1 MLFEDGGQAPSTPVA
16 SASKRIGM
24 AQTSINIQACK
35 VTASERHNKREKALS
50 YTRPEFS
57 HLNEWYNTLDVHLVA
72 YNEQMKKLVKEKTGR
87 KMQEKSRALYEAV
100 VVIREDTTMDDIKK
114 LADAMSQ
121 RWGFHFVQLATH
133 KDEGSWQKDG
143 TWKANY
149 HAHMVFDKI
158 DHETGKTIKT
168 TAKDTAEMQDMCA
181 RILGMER
188 GRRGSKAQHLDAL
201 EYKVKVQEKRAAL
214 AEHAQKAA
222 EEKQEAASERA
233 KEIAIKNADAVF
245 KLQNKNAELTR
256 TAKKVENL
264 RSQMQFC
271 KGIVDSRT
279 KRIEAL
285 RSEISGLSEQ
295 KNEVLELIGQKEQLK
310 KDVLSLECSQQET
323 QMELDVLNGEVF
335 MKEKSRDIL
344 QGEVQELTQERDKA
358 KQETAAARAS
368 LQELTR
374 NKENVKT
381 WKWAYQELLHIIQP
395 VLDAITR
402 LAHYNGRGGM
412 FTAFETFQI
421 NMALGKDDKREER
434 AARYTRWAKEDEEKP
449 QLYGDYRY
457 QCAGEEMQKIAK
469 NASAYLNSI
478 KEGQSRGMGY

>member
-1 MLFEDGGQAPSTPVA
+1 
-16 SASKRIGM
+16 M
-24 AQTSINIQACK
+24 AQTSIHFQAVK
-35 VTASERHNKREKALS
+35 GGSEEHNKR
-50 YTRPEFS
+50 T
-57 HLNEWYNTLDVHLVA
+57 
-72 YNEQMKKLVKEKTGR
+72 KKLDYVHHELSSQNDYWQSDTQEARLAFVTQNAKAKTGR
-87 KMQEKSRALYEAV
+87 KMQAKATPIREAV
-100 VVIREDTTMDDIKK
+100 VVIEDTTTMDDLKK
-114 LADAMSQ
+114 LAKRFNDRFGIDVFQIAI
-121 RWGFHFVQLATH
+121 H
-133 KDEGSWQKDG
+133 KDEGYKKSKDG
-143 TWKANY
+143 IKLNL
-149 HAHMVFDKI
+149 HAHLVADWT
-158 DHETGKTIKT
+158 DHESGKSLKLNRN
-168 TAKDTAEMQDMCA
+168 DMAEMQTICA
-181 RILGMER
+181 EVLGMER
-188 GRRGSKAQHLDAL
+188 GKSSEKQHLSAIQ
-201 EYKVKVQEKRAAL
+201 YKI
-214 AEHAQKAA
+214 AA
-222 EEKQEAASERA
+222 EEQRAEAIESKTRGLGIIQKNLSNDISDLLLEVKTKSKECDRLALSAKNFERIL
-233 KEIAIKNADAVF
+233 EYNTD
-245 KLQNKNAELTR
+245 E
-256 TAKKVENL
+256 AKKKALINERLSNEGKSL
-264 RSQMQFC
+264 REE
-271 KGIVDSRT
+271 KER
-279 KRIEAL
+279 L

-295 KNEVLELIGQKEQLK
+295 KNEVLKLVEQKEQLK

-374 NKENVKT
+374 NKEHVKT

>member
-16 SASKRIGM
+16 SASKLIDM
-24 AQTSINIQACK
+24 AQTSFNIQPCK
-35 VTASERHNKREKALS
+35 VTASERHNKREKALPYVRS
-50 YTRPEFS
+50 DLS
-57 HLNEWYNTLDVHLVA
+57 HLNEWCDFLNVHLVA
-72 YNEQMKKLVKEKTGR
+72 YDAQMRTLVKAKTGR
-87 KMQEKSRALYEAV
+87 KMQEKSRALYEGIA
-100 VVIREDTTMDDIKK
+100 VIRPDTTIEDIKK
-114 LADAMSQ
+114 LADAMHQ
-121 RWGFHFVQLATH
+121 RWGFHFVQLAIH

-143 TWKANY
+143 TWKPNL

-188 GRRGSKAQHLDAL
+188 GQRGSKKEHLDAL

-214 AEHAQKAA
+214 AEQAQKTA
-222 EEKQEAASERA
+222 EKKLEAASERA
-233 KEIAIKNADAVF
+233 NEIAIENADAVF

-256 TAKKVENL
+256 TAKEVENL
-264 RSQMQFC
+264 RSQMQFS
-271 KGIVDSRT
+271 KGIVDSRI

-295 KNEVLELIGQKEQLK
+295 KSEVLELIGQKEQLK
-310 KDVLSLECSQQET
+310 KDVLSLECRQQET

-374 NKENVKT
+374 NKEHVKT

>member
-16 SASKRIGM
+16 SASKLIDM
-24 AQTSINIQACK
+24 AQTSFNIQPCK

-50 YTRPEFS
+50 YVRSDLS
-57 HLNEWYNTLDVHLVA
+57 HLNEWCDFLNVHLVA
-72 YNEQMKKLVKEKTGR
+72 YDAQMRTLVKAKTGR
-87 KMQEKSRALYEAV
+87 KMQEKSRALYEGIA
-100 VVIREDTTMDDIKK
+100 VIRPDTTIEDIKK
-114 LADAMSQ
+114 LADAMHQ
-121 RWGFHFVQLATH
+121 RWGFHFVQLAIH

-143 TWKANY
+143 TWKPNL

-188 GRRGSKAQHLDAL
+188 GQRGSKKEHLDAL

-214 AEHAQKAA
+214 AEQAQKTA
-222 EEKQEAASERA
+222 EKKLEAASERA
-233 KEIAIKNADAVF
+233 NEIAIENADAVF

-256 TAKKVENL
+256 TAKEVENL
-264 RSQMQFC
+264 RSQMQFS

-310 KDVLSLECSQQET
+310 KDVLSLECRQQET

-368 LQELTR
+368 LQELTC
-374 NKENVKT
+374 NKEHVKT

>member
-16 SASKRIGM
+16 SASKLIDM
-24 AQTSINIQACK
+24 AQTSFNIQPCK

-50 YTRPEFS
+50 YVRSDLS
-57 HLNEWYNTLDVHLVA
+57 HLNEWCDFLNVHLVA
-72 YNEQMKKLVKEKTGR
+72 YDAQMRTLVKAKTGR
-87 KMQEKSRALYEAV
+87 KMQEKSRALYEGIA
-100 VVIREDTTMDDIKK
+100 VIRPDTTIEDIKK
-114 LADAMSQ
+114 LADAMHQ
-121 RWGFHFVQLATH
+121 RWGFHFVQLAIH

-143 TWKANY
+143 TWKPNL

-188 GRRGSKAQHLDAL
+188 GQRGSKKEHLDAL

-214 AEHAQKAA
+214 AELAQKAA

-233 KEIAIKNADAVF
+233 KEIAIKNADAFF

-256 TAKKVENL
+256 TAKEVENL
-264 RSQMQFC
+264 RSQMQFT
-271 KGIVDSRT
+271 KGVVDSRI

-295 KNEVLELIGQKEQLK
+295 KNEVLKLVEQKEQLK
-310 KDVLSLECSQQET
+310 KDVLSLECTEEET
-323 QMELDVLNGEVF
+323 QRQLDVLNGEVF

-374 NKENVKT
+374 NKEHVKT
-381 WKWAYQELLHIIQP
+381 WKWAYNELLHIIQP

>member
-16 SASKRIGM
+16 SASKLIDM
-24 AQTSINIQACK
+24 AQTSFNIQPCK

-50 YTRPEFS
+50 YVRSDLS
-57 HLNEWYNTLDVHLVA
+57 HLNEWCDFLNVHLVA
-72 YNEQMKKLVKEKTGR
+72 YDAQMRTLVKAKTGR
-87 KMQEKSRALYEAV
+87 KMQEKSRALYEGIA
-100 VVIREDTTMDDIKK
+100 VIRPDTTIEDIKK
-114 LADAMSQ
+114 LADAMHQ
-121 RWGFHFVQLATH
+121 RWGFHFVQLAIH

-143 TWKANY
+143 TWKPNL

-188 GRRGSKAQHLDAL
+188 GQRGSKKEHLDAL

-214 AEHAQKAA
+214 AEQAQKTA
-222 EEKQEAASERA
+222 EKKLEAASERA
-233 KEIAIKNADAVF
+233 NEIAIENADAVF

-256 TAKKVENL
+256 TAKEVENL
-264 RSQMQFC
+264 RSQMQFS
-271 KGIVDSRT
+271 KGIVDSRI

-295 KNEVLELIGQKEQLK
+295 KSEVLELIGQKEQLK
-310 KDVLSLECSQQET
+310 KDVLSLECRQQET

-374 NKENVKT
+374 NKEHVKT